1 MRRKEIKEKKGWRGK
16 DCDKSSC
23 FRLGRKGKDGE
34 ERKGRT
40 AKKG

>member
-1 MRRKEIKEKKGWRGK
+1 MLRKESQDRLGQRRKDGEV
-16 DCDKSSC
+16 SLC

-40 AKKG
+40 TR